1 MGKDLDAAEVA
12 AATFVS
18 VSLLSRRLRR
28 VPLEGG
34 LSLPERSALA
44 WLDRCGPTTAGALA
58 RREQIS
64 PQGIGVTLTALE
76 GRGLVRRD
84 ADPQDGRRVVVSLT
98 DEGQR
103 VLGDKR
109 STQIDHLTRALA
121 AGFTRPEQRQLMAAT
136 ALLERLAQSL

>member
-1 MGKDLDAAEVA
+1 
-12 AATFVS
+12 
-18 VSLLSRRLRR
+18 
-28 VPLEGG
+28 
-34 LSLPERSALA
+34 
-44 WLDRCGPTTAGALA
+44 
-58 RREQIS
+58 
-64 PQGIGVTLTALE
+64 VTLVALE

-109 STQIDHLTRALA
+109 SNQIDQLTRALA

>member
-1 MGKDLDAAEVA
+1 MGNDLDPAEVA
-12 AATFVS
+12 AAAFVS
-18 VSLLSRRLRR
+18 VSQLSRRLRR
-28 VPLEGG
+28 VPVAGG

-64 PQGIGVTLTALE
+64 PQGIGVTLAALE

-84 ADPQDGRRVVVSLT
+84 SDPDDGRRVVVSVT
-98 DEGQR
+98 GEGQR

-109 STQIDHLTRALA
+109 NAQIEQLTRALA
-121 AGFTRPEQRQLMAAT
+121 AGFTRPELRQLMAA
-136 ALLERLAQSL
+136 APLLERLAQAL